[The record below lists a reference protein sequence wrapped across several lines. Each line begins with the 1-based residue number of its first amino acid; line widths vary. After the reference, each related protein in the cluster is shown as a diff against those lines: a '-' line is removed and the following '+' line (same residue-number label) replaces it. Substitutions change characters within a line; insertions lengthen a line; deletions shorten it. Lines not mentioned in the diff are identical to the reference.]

1 MRHIYYG
8 IRLNTVGMMTGDKA
22 LKLIDAIHH
31 ESLLLE
37 SLLHIRSR
45 THKTGEQDGRST
57 FFI

>member
-8 IRLNTVGMMTGDKA
+8 IRPNTVGMMTGNKA

-37 SLLHIRSR
+37 SFFHIRSR

-57 FFI
+57 FLI

>member
-1 MRHIYYG
+1 MRHIHYG
-8 IRLNTVGMMTGDKA
+8 IRLDTVGMMTGDKA

-37 SLLHIRSR
+37 SLFHIRSR
-45 THKTGEQDGRST
+45 THKTSKHDGRST

>member
-8 IRLNTVGMMTGDKA
+8 IRLDTVGMMTGNKA

-37 SLLHIRSR
+37 SFFHIRSR
-45 THKTGEQDGRST
+45 THKTGKQDGRST

>member
-8 IRLNTVGMMTGDKA
+8 IRLNTVGMMTGNKA
-22 LKLIDAIHH
+22 LQLVDAIHH

-45 THKTGEQDGRST
+45 THKTSKHNGRST

>member
-1 MRHIYYG
+1 MRHIHYG

-22 LKLIDAIHH
+22 LQLIDAIHH

-45 THKTGEQDGRST
+45 THKTGKHDGRST

>member
-8 IRLNTVGMMTGDKA
+8 IRLNTVGMMTGNKA
-22 LKLIDAIHH
+22 LQLIDAIHH

-37 SLLHIRSR
+37 SFFHIRSR